1 MSQTPMLDGLAFNKV
16 SFGQYI
22 RSPAEVG
29 IRRGHS
35 AESLVIAV
43 MVVVF
48 DEGADLSLKV
58 TRQEVVFK
66 QYPVLQGLVPALDL
80 ALGLR
85 MIGRA
90 ADVFHVLVP

>member
-1 MSQTPMLDGLAFNKV
+1 VLQAPMLDGRAFNKV

-22 RSPAEVG
+22 KSPAEVG
-29 IRRGHS
+29 IRRGHI
-35 AESLVIAV
+35 AEALVITV
-43 MVVVF
+43 KVVAF

-58 TRQEVVFK
+58 TGQEVVFK

-85 MIGRA
+85 VIGRT

>member
-1 MSQTPMLDGLAFNKV
+1 MLQAPMLDGLAFNKV
-16 SFGQYI
+16 SFGQNI

-29 IRRGHS
+29 IRRGHI
-35 AESLVIAV
+35 AKALVITA